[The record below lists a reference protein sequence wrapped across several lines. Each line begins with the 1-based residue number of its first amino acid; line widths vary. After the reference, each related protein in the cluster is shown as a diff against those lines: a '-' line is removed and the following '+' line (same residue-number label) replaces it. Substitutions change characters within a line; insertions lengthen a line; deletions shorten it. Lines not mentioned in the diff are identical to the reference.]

1 MGRLLF
7 PPRGSRSAESL
18 QFVSRQKAIACVA
31 LNISMFFAGFTK
43 FGGRRPLRSPNLN
56 MPETVSRTR
65 FAVTCFVR
73 PSLRCSFDTVARVTE
88 SALIFPISRN
98 G

>member
-7 PPRGSRSAESL
+7 PLADRGAESL
-18 QFVSRQKAIACVA
+18 QFVSRQKAIVCR
-31 LNISMFFAGFTK
+31 LLEFFDVLRGVHEVR
-43 FGGRRPLRSPNLN
+43 GQGPLRSPNLN